1 MKSVII
7 TLLKNMRLKNKFII
21 LIKIN
26 GISEAYPGFRIE

>member
-26 GISEAYPGFRIE
+26 GIRIE